1 MLTIANLSAHPDW
14 TLKVVFTDG
23 SRGTFD
29 MKPLLSCEAF
39 EELRDPALFRQVR
52 NQGYFVEWPN
62 GADLS
67 ADTLKLGG
75 TSEPIGSDP

>member
-1 MLTIANLSAHPDW
+1 MLTIANLTTRPDW
-14 TLKVVFTDG
+14 TLEVAFTDS

-39 EELRDPALFRQVR
+39 EELQDPALFRQAR
-52 NQGYFVEWPN
+52 NQGYFIEWPN

-67 ADTLKLGG
+67 ADTLKLA
-75 TSEPIGSDP
+75 GSAV

>member
-1 MLTIANLSAHPDW
+1 MLTIANLTARSDW
-14 TLKVVFTDG
+14 TLEVAFTDG

-39 EELRDPALFRQVR
+39 EELQDPAVFREAR
-52 NQGYFVEWPN
+52 NHGYFIEWPN

-67 ADTLKLGG
+67 ADTLKLA
-75 TSEPIGSDP
+75 GSAV

>member
-1 MLTIANLSAHPDW
+1 VGPGADPDW
-14 TLKVVFTDG
+14 TLEVAFTDG
-23 SRGTFD
+23 SRATFD

-39 EELRDPALFRQVR
+39 EELHDLALFRQVR

-67 ADTLKLGG
+67 ADTLKLGAASG
-75 TSEPIGSDP
+75 SIGSGS

>member
-1 MLTIANLSAHPDW
+1 MLTIANLTARADW
-14 TLKVVFTDG
+14 TLEVADRDG

-39 EELRDPALFRQVR
+39 EELQDLALFRQAR
-52 NQGYFVEWPN
+52 NQGYFIEWPN

-67 ADTLKLGG
+67 ADTLKLA
-75 TSEPIGSDP
+75 GSAV